1 MTEAEGHPRFGLV
14 TRTLA
19 RGALLRFVRAAKVA
33 GGGRLVRWG
42 AIGDG
47 TRSPPERLPPGMK
60 PRGAAI
66 VRRAA
71 GGTRRALLRVRYSV
85 CYFISASL

>member
-1 MTEAEGHPRFGLV
+1 MTEAEDHSRFGLV